1 MLWAPWTLEIECL
14 YWSMIQL
21 KNLSREFQVG
31 NQVVHALDAI
41 DLSISQGDYVS
52 IMGVSGCGKTT
63 LLNILG
69 LLDTPSSGDYILS
82 GINTSEMNDDEM
94 ANIRSTKIG
103 FIFQSFHLI
112 PRLTAAENV
121 EIPMILAGHSQK
133 MRAEKVAK
141 ALARVNLTDR
151 SDHRPEQLSGGE
163 RQRVAIARSIVME
176 PEVLLADEPTG
187 NLDST
192 SGAEIVELIEE
203 LNQGGLTLIL
213 VTHDKEIGKRS
224 NRVIRLLDGKIIF
237 NQTQQGI

>member
-1 MLWAPWTLEIECL
+1 
-14 YWSMIQL
+14 MIQL

-112 PRLTAAENV
+112 PRLTAAENI

-151 SDHRPEQLSGGE
+151 SDHRPEQLSGGQ
-163 RQRVAIARSIVME
+163 RQRVAIARSIVMD

-192 SGAEIVELIEE
+192 SGTEIVELIEE

-224 NRVIRLLDGKIIF
+224 NRVIRLLDGKIIS

>member
-1 MLWAPWTLEIECL
+1 
-14 YWSMIQL
+14 MIQL

-112 PRLTAAENV
+112 PRLTAAENI

-176 PEVLLADEPTG
+176 PAVLLADEPTG

-192 SGAEIVELIEE
+192 SGTEIVELIEE

-224 NRVIRLLDGKIIF
+224 NRVIRLLDGKIIS

>member
-1 MLWAPWTLEIECL
+1 
-14 YWSMIQL
+14 MIQL

-31 NQVVHALDAI
+31 NQVVHALDNI
-41 DLSISQGDYVS
+41 DLEIAEKDYVS

-82 GINTSEMNDDEM
+82 GINTSQMNDDEM
-94 ANIRSTKIG
+94 AKIRSTKIG

-112 PRLTAAENV
+112 PRLTAAENI
-121 EIPMILAGHSQK
+121 EIPMILAGYSKK

-151 SDHRPEQLSGGE
+151 SDHRPEQLSGGQ

-192 SGAEIVELIEE
+192 SGTEIVELIEE
-203 LNQGGLTLIL
+203 LNKGGLTLIV
-213 VTHDKEIGKRS
+213 VTHDREIGKRS
-224 NRVIRLLDGKIIF
+224 NRMIRLLDGKIIF
-237 NQTQQGI
+237 NQEQQRT

>member
-1 MLWAPWTLEIECL
+1 
-14 YWSMIQL
+14 MIQL

-112 PRLTAAENV
+112 PRLTAAENI

-141 ALARVNLTDR
+141 ALVRVNLTDR
-151 SDHRPEQLSGGE
+151 SDHRPEQLSGGQ

-224 NRVIRLLDGKIIF
+224 NRVIRLLDGKIIS